1 MSLLKNI
8 LEGIEKLDRMIED
21 AKRLMAKVVIEETN
35 DGYTIKVNLPSSVK
49 KEDIDAYIEER
60 TLKVHTPTE
69 TTLLPFPQFSS
80 RLYDV
85 RNVLIPSSADEHMA
99 TAKFEDGVLTVS
111 FEKKASAK
119 RHEITVE

>member
-8 LEGIEKLDRMIED
+8 SEGFEKLDRMIED

-69 TTLLPFPQFSS
+69 TALLPFPQFSP
-80 RLYDV
+80 RMCNV
-85 RNVLIPSSADEHMA
+85 RNVLIPSGADENTA
-99 TAKFEDGVLTVS
+99 TAKFETSVLTVS

-119 RHEITVE
+119 WHKIIVE